1 MLRDNDLGSLGG
13 IPSLVEEVNAYPD
26 FRCVGID
33 KVSLGSVGNGLLP
46 GLETSYGQSGE
57 PVRENLFQFW

>member
-1 MLRDNDLGSLGG
+1 MLRDNDFGSLGC

-33 KVSLGSVGNGLLP
+33 KVSLSPMSNGLLP
-46 GLETSYGQSGE
+46 GLETTYGQSGE